1 MMEQNAN
8 TPAGLSRAPIGNG
21 KALVVGLGGCGIR
34 ILDFLRANPR
44 AKWLVTLAVDTDG
57 GVLAGTHA
65 DAVINASADW
75 NSKSC
80 AGCGGD
86 IIRGER
92 AISHERA
99 NLKEHVRGF
108 SLMIVAGGLGGGTAT
123 GGVRTLASV
132 AREEGIPTIFLLTT
146 PFSFEAHSRRKN
158 AEDCLQE
165 ILPVADVV
173 LTMPNDLLFS
183 KLPPDTPAEN
193 AFATSAY
200 EMASTVV
207 GIASVLR
214 CRDLIGT
221 DFATFM
227 SALH

>member
-8 TPAGLSRAPIGNG
+8 TPAGLARAPIGNG

-34 ILDFLRANPR
+34 ILEFLRANPR

-65 DAVINASADW
+65 DAVINAYADW

-92 AISHERA
+92 AVSHERA
-99 NLKEHVRGF
+99 NLKEHIRGF
-108 SLMIVAGGLGGGTAT
+108 SLIIVTGGLGGGTAT

-132 AREEGIPTIFLLTT
+132 AR
-146 PFSFEAHSRRKN
+146 
-158 AEDCLQE
+158 
-165 ILPVADVV
+165 
-173 LTMPNDLLFS
+173 
-183 KLPPDTPAEN
+183 
-193 AFATSAY
+193 
-200 EMASTVV
+200 
-207 GIASVLR
+207 
-214 CRDLIGT
+214 
-221 DFATFM
+221 
-227 SALH
+227 